1 VNESGAQSGPT
12 ALRII
17 LGAHLRRMREAAA
30 ISRSD
35 AGWEIRSS
43 ESKVSRMELG
53 RVGFKERDVGDLL
66 TLYGLD
72 DGEERERLLALA
84 REANNPGWWHR
95 FGDVL
100 PSWFNSYLGLE
111 AAAQLIRT
119 YELQFV
125 PGLLQTP
132 DYVRAVVQLG
142 RGLIPAEEVERRV
155 ALRVNR
161 QGILSRPNPVRLW
174 AVVDESV
181 LRRPIGGVKAMMM
194 QLDHLIEATHEP
206 NITLQVMQFGS
217 GGHAATGGAYSIL
230 RFPEQDL
237 PDIVYIEH
245 LTSALYLDKL
255 EDLDQYTATMEA
267 LCVAAPPPNK
277 TRDILAGIRK
287 DYERA

>member
-1 VNESGAQSGPT
+1 
-12 ALRII
+12 
-17 LGAHLRRMREAAA
+17 MREAAG

-53 RVGFKERDVGDLL
+53 RVGFKERDVSDLL
-66 TLYGLD
+66 SLYGLD
-72 DGEERERLLALA
+72 DGEERERLMALA
-84 REANNPGWWHR
+84 RDANSPGWWHR

-119 YELQFV
+119 YELQFI

-132 DYVRAVVQLG
+132 GYVRAVVQLG

-155 ALRVNR
+155 ALRISR
-161 QGILSRPNPVRLW
+161 QDVLHRTPTPVRLW
-174 AVVDESV
+174 AVVDEAV
-181 LRRPIGGVKAMMM
+181 LRRPIGGVKEMRR
-194 QLDHLIEATHEP
+194 QLEALLEATDLP
-206 NITLQVMQFGS
+206 NVTLQVMPFAT

-237 PDIVYIEH
+237 PDVVYIEH
-245 LTSALYLDKL
+245 LTSALYLDRL

-277 TRDILAGIRK
+277 TRDHIARILK
-287 DYERA
+287 EFDE